1 MLVTLLAP
9 LALLSPALSP
19 ARFGGGSVG
28 SSRVLAAPRC
38 QVDVAVD
45 PKVETECGFDYVP
58 LITALREGDFYTA
71 DQLTRDGLIT
81 LAGPAAV
88 KRGYVYFAEVPKLPP
103 TDLATLER
111 LWLAFSDNKFGFS
124 VQRSAWVSKKVGKKF
139 EPFFERMIRGCLVRI
154 GIEAGHGGGESVK
167 VDFIFAHPPHFSHM
181 SHRTCSQISH
191 VNLDL

>member
-139 EPFFERMIRGCLVRI
+139 EPFFERI
-154 GIEAGHGGGESVK
+154 GWSHDDGKLLRWLPERYFVSPTC
-167 VDFIFAHPPHFSHM
+167 FRPPAHFSHM
-181 SHRTCSQISH
+181 SHPTFFPISH
-191 VNLDL
+191 LLI